1 MLRRHS
7 IHPQEA
13 EVSFTFLSDPGD
25 LSYVPTD
32 HNTDPPHF
40 ARSVDDS
47 RLTRSNSAST
57 NFRRSP
63 SVPAVASPEE
73 PGTPNRPSSR
83 VNDGH
88 SAHSDEARL
97 GLPEK
102 WVIYVVSRHK
112 GHASYTPKPSHDD
125 IDFAK
130 FDFTRSIEFSLSADA
145 LSSSE
150 TLPSYRSRTN
160 SAGHTED
167 TLPPS
172 HADDELSSVV
182 EAIYAQNADLLKK
195 PKLKRHRPL
204 PREFDEFELKELR
217 RKTRH
222 RIRVVTRNSL
232 GLIVNLGLASVAP
245 QMLIGAAI
253 NGFCLGNE
261 LRVQKRDVIVAV
273 LEGVAVKLVFLAITL
288 NNDDFLVLT
297 HELVS
302 AHSETVAPILHNI
315 PGFDQAHHA
324 FIAPIEKIQEMLGLP
339 SMAQRAMEF
348 GGGGGWTDPADVV
361 LKNMFLVGAVQV
373 AMETAIDQVQ
383 DHMARVKEC
392 MREHQ
397 GHKRIAARQREC
409 EAEGVAWSKDIGV
422 LFKMSAREGD
432 PSLAPRA
439 PDIKLGHRTIFPS
452 HPNTNPQIISMV
464 YPNLGLLS
472 ESP

>member
-32 HNTDPPHF
+32 HNTDPLHF

-73 PGTPNRPSSR
+73 PDTPNRPSSR
-83 VNDGH
+83 VSDGH
-88 SAHSDEARL
+88 SGHSDEARL

-102 WVIYVVSRHK
+102 WVIYAVSRHK
-112 GHASYTPKPSHDD
+112 GHASYTPTPNPDD

-160 SAGHTED
+160 SAGHSED
-167 TLPPS
+167 TLLPY

-204 PREFDEFELKELR
+204 PREFDKFELKELR

-253 NGFCLGNE
+253 NGFCLGVGAYKLHKHLRFLAWNE
-261 LRVQKRDVIVAV
+261 LKVQKRDVIVAV

-339 SMAQRAMEF
+339 SMAQRAVEF
-348 GGGGGWTDPADVV
+348 GSGGGWTDPADVV

-409 EAEGVAWSKDIGV
+409 EAEGVAWSKNVDV
-422 LFKMSAREGD
+422 LFKMSARE
-432 PSLAPRA
+432 
-439 PDIKLGHRTIFPS
+439 
-452 HPNTNPQIISMV
+452 
-464 YPNLGLLS
+464 
-472 ESP
+472 EE